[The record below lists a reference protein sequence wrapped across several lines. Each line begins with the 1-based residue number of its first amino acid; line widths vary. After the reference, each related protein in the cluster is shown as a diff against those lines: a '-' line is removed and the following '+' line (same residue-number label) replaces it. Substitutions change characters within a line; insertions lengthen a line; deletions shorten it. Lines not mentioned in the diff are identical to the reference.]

1 MSKFGDITDDVTQVQ
16 NKVRKNK
23 ILRKNFEIFFLKK
36 SSVETCFVLENNF
49 ENMTQKSQI
58 SEKNFVFSLCSSNSV
73 PC

>member
-16 NKVRKNK
+16 NKVRKFF
-23 ILRKNFEIFFLKK
+23 LRKSFEIFFLKK
-36 SSVETCFVLENNF
+36 CSVETCFVLENNF